1 MKIVQ
6 VNKFYFAEYGTEKYW
21 FGLMDL
27 LRSHGHTVI
36 PFSMDDPRN
45 APAKNASDFVSR
57 VDMQRVQLS
66 WRGLKKLA
74 RMIYSREAKK
84 KFAALLDREQP
95 DLVHVHSIHHQI
107 SPSIL
112 GEAKKRGIPVVQ
124 TLHDYKLVCPSY
136 HFPFRNGAVC
146 LQCRRGNWL
155 HFIRHRGHKNSLAAS
170 IAVAIE
176 SWIHSVTKIY
186 ERNVDQF
193 VVPSDDMA
201 HHLIEFGVEP
211 KKVSVIPHFLNLED
225 WKTTT
230 KLGEGVLFAGRLA
243 AERGLEHV
251 LKAAAALPDEKFMIA
266 GDGPERAALE
276 AKIAFQGIK
285 NIELLGR
292 LDGARLHQAFRDCRV
307 VFFPTLTLETF
318 GLTVLEAMAAGKPV
332 VATRMGAVPNLVVDG
347 TTGYLYE
354 SDIPEQG
361 IEALRTLLVNDALVK
376 NMSYASQKYAKMYSP
391 ENHYN
396 AIQGVFTKMLAAKQ
410 RIVTEKLFVAA
421 REGALS

>member
-1 MKIVQ
+1 MKIIQ

-21 FGLMDL
+21 FGLMEL

-36 PFSMDDPRN
+36 PFSMEDSRN
-45 APAKNASDFVSR
+45 VPAKNSGDFVSR
-57 VDMQRVQLS
+57 VDMHRVQLNWS
-66 WRGLKKLA
+66 GIKKIA
-74 RMIYSREAKK
+74 RMIYSLEAKH

-136 HFPFRNGAVC
+136 HFPFREGAVC

-155 HFIRHRGHKNSLAAS
+155 HFVRHRGHKDSLAAS
-170 IAVAIE
+170 IAVALE
-176 SWIHSVTKIY
+176 SWVHSITKIY

-193 VVPSDDMA
+193 IVPSDDMA
-201 HHLIEFGVEP
+201 QHLIEFGVDP
-211 KKVSVIPHFLNLED
+211 KKVTVVPHFLSLEEWTATPKRGD
-225 WKTTT
+225 
-230 KLGEGVLFAGRLA
+230 GVLFAGRLA
-243 AERGLEHV
+243 AERGLEHL
-251 LKAAAALPDEKFMIA
+251 LKAAVALPEQKFLVA

-276 AKIAFQGIK
+276 AKIAFQEIK

-292 LDGARLHQAFRDCRV
+292 VDGPRLHQAFRDSRV

-332 VATRMGAVPNLVVDG
+332 VATRMGAVSNLVVDG

-354 SDIPEQG
+354 SDTPEQG
-361 IEALRTLLVNDALVK
+361 IEELRAILSNDSLAIK
-376 NMSYASQKYAKMYSP
+376 MGAAGQNYAKKYSP
-391 ENHYN
+391 DNHYAQIQKIFTRLL
-396 AIQGVFTKMLAAKQ
+396 AIKQ
-410 RIVTEKLFVAA
+410 RTVTEQLFVPA
-421 REGALS
+421 REGATS